1 MYYVYILKLRNNK
14 CYTGSTSDI
23 IGRIRKHNSGNVIS
37 TKAFKPVKLIYY
49 SAFETKN
56 KALLFEKYLK
66 TGSGIGFRNKRL
78 I

>member
-1 MYYVYILKLRNNK
+1 MHYVYILKLRNSK
-14 CYTGSTSDI
+14 CYTGSTADLKN
-23 IGRIRKHNSGNVIS
+23 RIKKHNLGKVIS
-37 TKAFKPVKLIYY
+37 TKAFRPVKLAYY
-49 SAFETKN
+49 SAFESKS